1 MKGIL
6 AAESSKRSTAATTEN
21 SVNPSVPA
29 ESKSIRT
36 SRGSGPLAVSVVVPA
51 YNAARFVGQAIL
63 SAQAQS
69 LPPLEIIVVDD
80 GSDDQTVAVVEREFP
95 QVRLLTQSHRGVSAA
110 RNRGWRATRGALIAF
125 LDADDFFLPGKLA
138 AQVRLLESNRRLG
151 VAHSGWLIAD
161 EQGHVTRQVTPWVY
175 APDLDLATWV
185 LWKPV
190 LLGAMVL
197 RREWLERAGG
207 FAEDLSQAEDV
218 DLLLRLSCM
227 GCRAAWVRQPTFAY
241 RQHGEG
247 TSRRGAERAR
257 GLTTALD
264 RLFAQP
270 ALPHSVRRLERK
282 ARYYTA
288 LWLAWSMFEQ
298 GNPEEMEHCLEQA
311 VPYSN
316 RPRDL
321 TVLEWQGDFARHIDQ
336 DARNP
341 NIWSA
346 VRPLFRRASGIDA
359 LSWPVAEALLD
370 WSLRVWH
377 PLLVGDLAASL
388 DGLRAT
394 GPTSGSRAAMFAQ
407 TAMLCLHTPIDAPRV
422 AAWWNQAVREG
433 LIPRSERHEVTLL
446 HLVLLSQAAVRHQ
459 WTLAAS
465 ALSLAVRS
473 GAHPAAIPAWGRFAM
488 LAIGHL
494 RKRKRHPQERQAPHP
509 HHGLDSRST

>member
-288 LWLAWSMFEQ
+288 LCLSKAIPRKWSIALSRQ
-298 GNPEEMEHCLEQA
+298 SLTATAHAISPSSNGRGNSHVTSTRPLGTPKSGARCA
-311 VPYSN
+311 RYSVAPRGWTQPPGL
-316 RPRDL
+316 RPRFSWIGRCACG
-321 TVLEWQGDFARHIDQ
+321 TR
-336 DARNP
+336 
-341 NIWSA
+341 
-346 VRPLFRRASGIDA
+346 
-359 LSWPVAEALLD
+359 SWPAI
-370 WSLRVWH
+370 WQ
-377 PLLVGDLAASL
+377 
-388 DGLRAT
+388 RA
-394 GPTSGSRAAMFAQ
+394 
-407 TAMLCLHTPIDAPRV
+407 
-422 AAWWNQAVREG
+422 
-433 LIPRSERHEVTLL
+433 
-446 HLVLLSQAAVRHQ
+446 
-459 WTLAAS
+459 
-465 ALSLAVRS
+465 
-473 GAHPAAIPAWGRFAM
+473 
-488 LAIGHL
+488 
-494 RKRKRHPQERQAPHP
+494 
-509 HHGLDSRST
+509 